1 MRIEKIYRYPVKGL
15 SAEAL
20 EAVALTPGEML
31 AHDRRFALAQGD
43 APFDVA
49 APRWLSKRNFG
60 CLMVNERLALLHT
73 AFDPHDGSL
82 AIRAPGAAPF
92 LGDTRTEAG
101 KAAIARYLADFLGPE
116 ARGEPRFIEAP
127 GHRFSDV
134 AMKVVSIIGLG
145 SLHALEAEA
154 GMVLDP
160 LRFRAN
166 FYFSGGRPWAEFDWI
181 GKEIQIGQVRLKVV
195 KRIVRCAA
203 TEVNPE
209 TAARDANPPRDLRRH
224 FGHAD
229 LGVYAEVLEA
239 GQIALGDALEP
250 LMLDL

>member
-1 MRIEKIYRYPVKGL
+1 MSE
-15 SAEAL
+15 
-20 EAVALTPGEML
+20 
-31 AHDRRFALAQGD
+31 
-43 APFDVA
+43 
-49 APRWLSKRNFG
+49 
-60 CLMVNERLALLHT
+60 
-73 AFDPHDGSL
+73 
-82 AIRAPGAAPF
+82 
-92 LGDTRTEAG
+92 
-101 KAAIARYLADFLGPE
+101 FLGPE

-134 AMKVVSIIGLG
+134 AMKVVSIIGLS

-154 GMVLDP
+154 GMALDP

-181 GKEIQIGQVRLKVV
+181 GQEIQIGQARLKVV

-209 TAARDANPPRDLRRH
+209 TGKRDADPPRDLRRH

-229 LGVYAEVLEA
+229 LGVYAEVLEG
-239 GQIALGDALEP
+239 GQVALGDALEP
-250 LMLDL
+250 MMLDL

>member
-1 MRIEKIYRYPVKGL
+1 M
-15 SAEAL
+15 A
-20 EAVALTPGEML
+20 
-31 AHDRRFALAQGD
+31 
-43 APFDVA
+43 
-49 APRWLSKRNFG
+49 
-60 CLMVNERLALLHT
+60 NERLALLHT

-82 AIRAPGAAPF
+82 AIRAPGAEPF
-92 LGDTRTEAG
+92 LGDTRTAEG
-101 KAAIARYLADFLGPE
+101 KAAIARYLTDFLGPE

-134 AMKVVSIIGLG
+134 AMKVVSIIGLT

-154 GMVLDP
+154 GMALDP

-166 FYFSGGRPWAEFDWI
+166 LYFSGGRPWAEFDWI
-181 GKEIQIGQVRLKVV
+181 GQEIQIGQARLKVV

-209 TAARDANPPRDLRRH
+209 TGKRDADPPRDLRRH

-229 LGVYAEVLEA
+229 LGVYAEVLEG

-250 LMLDL
+250 MMLDL